1 MLKIEA
7 FHPSDRVLRLASI
20 LDRHMSAMKFVCS
33 QGDLNTH
40 LSIVSRAVPSR
51 PNKPVLANI
60 LVKVDE
66 EAQRITLTSFDETLG
81 IQTSFSAHVD
91 NGGILTIPAK
101 LLGDIVSKL
110 PPEDLD
116 FSQSD
121 NEPVITLTCSA
132 GEYQVRGM
140 EATDYPNLPLVED
153 GQVASV
159 SAESILEGLKGAL
172 FATSSDE
179 TKQVLTGVHVV
190 AEPENLEFAATDGHR
205 LAVVQSV
212 DDSGVDL
219 AIDVTVPGKALRE
232 LERLLQSYQGAEPI
246 SLRFDP
252 TQVVFEL
259 GHQRITTRLLEGQY
273 PNYRQLIPKQFE
285 RQLTIDR
292 KQLMAA
298 LERIGVLADQRN
310 NIVKLSIG
318 GSKQILALSVEAQE
332 VGSGREEMS
341 AQVTGEDLDIAFN
354 VRYLLEGLRALPS
367 AEVQLQCNSATS
379 PAILTPVS
387 GLQMTYLVMPVQI
400 RS

>member
-1 MLKIEA
+1 MFKIKA
-7 FHPSDRVLRLASI
+7 FNHSGRVLRLASI
-20 LDRHMSAMKFVCS
+20 LDSSMSAMKFVCS
-33 QGDLNTH
+33 QRDLNTH

-66 EAQRITLTSFDETLG
+66 DTQRIVLTSFDETLG

-91 NGGILTIPAK
+91 AGGILTVPAK
-101 LLGDIVSKL
+101 LLGDIVAKL

-116 FSQSD
+116 FNQSD
-121 NEPVITLTCSA
+121 TEPVITLTCSS
-132 GEYQVRGM
+132 GQYQVRGM
-140 EATDYPNLPLVED
+140 EAADYPNLPLVED
-153 GQVASV
+153 GQIASV
-159 SAESILEGLKGAL
+159 SADSILEGLRGAL

-212 DDSGVDL
+212 DDSGTDL

-232 LERLLQSYQGAEPI
+232 LERLLQAYQGAEPI
-246 SLRFDP
+246 TLRFDP

-259 GHQRITTRLLEGQY
+259 GYQRITTRLLDGQY
-273 PNYRQLIPKQFE
+273 PNYRQLIPKKFE

-292 KQLMAA
+292 KQLMSA

-310 NIVKLSIG
+310 NIVKLSIA
-318 GSKQILALSVEAQE
+318 GSEQTLALSVEAQE

-341 AQVTGEDLDIAFN
+341 AQVTGDDLDIAFN

-367 AEVQLQCNSATS
+367 AEIQLQCNSATS

>member
-1 MLKIEA
+1 MLKINA
-7 FHPSDRVLRLASI
+7 FHRSVGVLRLASI

-66 EAQRITLTSFDETLG
+66 DAQRITLTSFDETLG
-81 IQTSFSAHVD
+81 IQTSFSAHVEE
-91 NGGILTIPAK
+91 GGMLTVPAK
-101 LLGDIVSKL
+101 LLGDIVAKL

-116 FSQSD
+116 FSQS
-121 NEPVITLTCSA
+121 NTEPVITLTCSA

-159 SAESILEGLKGAL
+159 SAESILEGLRGAL

-212 DDSGVDL
+212 DDSGMNL

-232 LERLLQSYQGAEPI
+232 LERLLQSYQGTEPI

-292 KQLMAA
+292 KQLMSA

-310 NIVKLSIG
+310 NIVKLSIA
-318 GSKQILALSVEAQE
+318 GSAQTLALSVEAQE

-367 AEVQLQCNSATS
+367 PEVQLQCNSATS

>member
-1 MLKIEA
+1 M
-7 FHPSDRVLRLASI
+7 LRLASI
-20 LDRHMSAMKFVCS
+20 LDIDMSVIKFVCS

-60 LVKVDE
+60 LVKVDDDT
-66 EAQRITLTSFDETLG
+66 QRITLTSFDETLG
-81 IQTSFSAHVD
+81 IQTSFSAHVEA
-91 NGGILTIPAK
+91 GGVLTVPAK
-101 LLGDIVSKL
+101 LLGDIVAKL

-116 FSQSD
+116 FSQSAT
-121 NEPVITLTCSA
+121 ETVITLTCSA

-140 EATDYPNLPLVED
+140 DATDYPNLPLVED

-159 SAESILEGLKGAL
+159 SADSILEGLRGSL

-190 AEPENLEFAATDGHR
+190 AEPETLEFAATDGHR
-205 LAVVQSV
+205 LAVVQSA
-212 DDSGVDL
+212 DDSGIDL
-219 AIDVTVPGKALRE
+219 AINVTVPGKALRE
-232 LERLLQSYQGAEPI
+232 LERLLQAYQGTEPI
-246 SLRFDP
+246 ALRFDP

-259 GHQRITTRLLEGQY
+259 GHQRITTRLLEGAY
-273 PNYRQLIPKQFE
+273 PNYRQLIPPKFE
-285 RQLTIDR
+285 RQLTVDR

-310 NIVKLSIG
+310 NIVKLSISG
-318 GSKQILALSVEAQE
+318 RGQTLALSVEAQE

-341 AQVTGEDLDIAFN
+341 AQVTGDDLDIAFN

-367 AEVQLQCNSATS
+367 SEIQLQCSSATS

>member
-1 MLKIEA
+1 
-7 FHPSDRVLRLASI
+7 
-20 LDRHMSAMKFVCS
+20 MKFVCS

-60 LVKVDE
+60 LVAVDE
-66 EAQRITLTSFDETLG
+66 DTQRITLTSFDETLG

-91 NGGILTIPAK
+91 SGGTLTIPAK
-101 LLGDIVSKL
+101 LLGDIVAKL
-110 PPEDLD
+110 PAEDLD
-116 FSQSD
+116 FSQSET
-121 NEPVITLTCSA
+121 EPVITLTSSA
-132 GEYQVRGM
+132 GQYQVRGI
-140 EATDYPNLPLVED
+140 EAADYPNLPLVED

-159 SAESILEGLKGAL
+159 SADSILEGLKGAL
-172 FATSSDE
+172 FATSADE

-190 AEPENLEFAATDGHR
+190 AEPDSLEFAATDGHR

-212 DDSGVDL
+212 DDSGIDL
-219 AIDVTVPGKALRE
+219 AMDVTVPGKALRE
-232 LERLLQSYQGAEPI
+232 LERLLQSHQGGEPI

-252 TQVVFEL
+252 SRVVFEL

-273 PNYRQLIPKQFE
+273 PNYRQLIPRQFE
-285 RQLTIDR
+285 RQLTVDR
-292 KQLMAA
+292 KQLMGA

-310 NIVKLSIG
+310 NIVKLSVL
-318 GSKQILALSVEAQE
+318 GSEQTLALSVEAQE
-332 VGSGREEMS
+332 VGSGREEMT
-341 AQVTGEDLDIAFN
+341 AQITGDDLDIAFN

-367 AEVQLQCNSATS
+367 AEIQLQCNSATS
-379 PAILTPVS
+379 PAILTPLS

>member
-1 MLKIEA
+1 
-7 FHPSDRVLRLASI
+7 
-20 LDRHMSAMKFVCS
+20 MKFVCS

-51 PNKPVLANI
+51 PSKPVLANI

-66 EAQRITLTSFDETLG
+66 ETQRITLTSFDETLG

-91 NGGILTIPAK
+91 NGGILTVPAK

-121 NEPVITLTCSA
+121 TEPVITLTCSA

-153 GQVASV
+153 GQVANV

-219 AIDVTVPGKALRE
+219 SIDVTVPGKALRE
-232 LERLLQSYQGAEPI
+232 LERLLQAHQGTEPI

-259 GHQRITTRLLEGQY
+259 GNQRITTRLLEGQY

-285 RQLTIDR
+285 RQLTVDR

-318 GSKQILALSVEAQE
+318 SSKQILALSVEAQE

-341 AQVTGEDLDIAFN
+341 AQVTGDDLDIAFN

-367 AEVQLQCNSATS
+367 AEVQLQCNSSTS

>member
-1 MLKIEA
+1 
-7 FHPSDRVLRLASI
+7 
-20 LDRHMSAMKFVCS
+20 MKFVCS

-60 LVKVDE
+60 LVKVDDDS
-66 EAQRITLTSFDETLG
+66 QRITLTSFDETLG
-81 IQTSFSAHVD
+81 IQTSFSAHVET
-91 NGGILTIPAK
+91 GGILTVPAK
-101 LLGDIVSKL
+101 LLGDIVAKL

-116 FSQSD
+116 FSQSET
-121 NEPVITLTCSA
+121 EPVITLTCSA

-140 EATDYPNLPLVED
+140 DATDYPNLPLVED

-159 SAESILEGLKGAL
+159 SAESILEGLRGAL

-219 AIDVTVPGKALRE
+219 SINVTVPGKALRE
-232 LERLLQSYQGAEPI
+232 LERMLQSYQGVDPVA
-246 SLRFDP
+246 LRFDP

-273 PNYRQLIPKQFE
+273 PNYRQLIPRQFE

-292 KQLMAA
+292 KQLMSA

-310 NIVKLSIG
+310 NIVKLSIT
-318 GSKQILALSVEAQE
+318 SAEQTLALSVEAQE

-341 AQVTGEDLDIAFN
+341 AQVTGDDLDIAFN

-367 AEVQLQCNSATS
+367 SEIQLQCNSATS

>member
-1 MLKIEA
+1 M
-7 FHPSDRVLRLASI
+7 VLRLASI
-20 LDRHMSAMKFVCS
+20 LDSHMSAMKFVCS

-66 EAQRITLTSFDETLG
+66 DTQQITLTSFDETLG

-91 NGGILTIPAK
+91 MGGTLTLPAK
-101 LLGDIVSKL
+101 LLGDIVAKL

-121 NEPVITLTCSA
+121 TEPVITLACSA
-132 GEYQVRGM
+132 GKYQVRGM
-140 EATDYPNLPLVED
+140 DATDYPNLPLVED
-153 GQVASV
+153 GQAASV
-159 SAESILEGLKGAL
+159 SAEAILEGLRGAL

-190 AEPENLEFAATDGHR
+190 AAPENLEFAATDGHR

-212 DDSGVDL
+212 DDSGMDL

-232 LERLLQSYQGAEPI
+232 LERMLQAYQGTEPI
-246 SLRFDP
+246 ALRFDP

-273 PNYRQLIPKQFE
+273 PNYRQLIPRQFE
-285 RQLTIDR
+285 RQLTLDR

-310 NIVKLSIG
+310 NIVKLSIT
-318 GSKQILALSVEAQE
+318 SAEQTLALSVEAQE

-341 AQVTGEDLDIAFN
+341 AQVTGDDLDIAFN

>member
-1 MLKIEA
+1 M
-7 FHPSDRVLRLASI
+7 ASI
-20 LDRHMSAMKFVCS
+20 LDIDMSVIKFVCS

-60 LVKVDE
+60 LVKVDDDT
-66 EAQRITLTSFDETLG
+66 QRITLTSFDETLG
-81 IQTSFSAHVD
+81 IQTSFSAHVEA
-91 NGGILTIPAK
+91 GGVLTVPAK
-101 LLGDIVSKL
+101 LLGDIVAKL

-116 FSQSD
+116 FSQSAT
-121 NEPVITLTCSA
+121 ETVITLTCSA

-140 EATDYPNLPLVED
+140 DATDYPNLPLVED

-159 SAESILEGLKGAL
+159 SADSILEGLRGSL

-190 AEPENLEFAATDGHR
+190 AEPETLEFAATDGHR
-205 LAVVQSV
+205 LAVVQSA
-212 DDSGVDL
+212 DDSGIDL
-219 AIDVTVPGKALRE
+219 PINVTVPGKALRE
-232 LERLLQSYQGAEPI
+232 LERLLQAYQGTEPI
-246 SLRFDP
+246 ALRFDP

-259 GHQRITTRLLEGQY
+259 GHQRITTRLLEGAY
-273 PNYRQLIPKQFE
+273 PNYRQLIPPKFE
-285 RQLTIDR
+285 RQLTVDR

-310 NIVKLSIG
+310 NIVKLSISG
-318 GSKQILALSVEAQE
+318 RGQTLALSVEAQE

-341 AQVTGEDLDIAFN
+341 AQVTGDDLDIAFN

-367 AEVQLQCNSATS
+367 SEIQLQCSSATS

>member
-1 MLKIEA
+1 
-7 FHPSDRVLRLASI
+7 
-20 LDRHMSAMKFVCS
+20 MSAIKFVCS

-51 PNKPVLANI
+51 PTKPVLANI
-60 LVKVDE
+60 LVKVDDDT
-66 EAQRITLTSFDETLG
+66 QRITLTSFDETLG
-81 IQTSFSAHVD
+81 IQTSFSAHVEA
-91 NGGILTIPAK
+91 GGVLTVPAK
-101 LLGDIVSKL
+101 LLGDIVAKL

-116 FSQSD
+116 FSQSAT
-121 NEPVITLTCSA
+121 ETVITLTCSA

-159 SAESILEGLKGAL
+159 SADSILEGLRGSL

-190 AEPENLEFAATDGHR
+190 AEPETLEFAATDGHR
-205 LAVVQSV
+205 LAVVQSA
-212 DDSGVDL
+212 DDSGIDL
-219 AIDVTVPGKALRE
+219 AINVTVPGKALRE
-232 LERLLQSYQGAEPI
+232 LERLLQAYQGTEPI
-246 SLRFDP
+246 ALRFDP

-259 GHQRITTRLLEGQY
+259 GHQRITTRLLEGAY
-273 PNYRQLIPKQFE
+273 PNYRQLIPPKFE
-285 RQLTIDR
+285 RQLTVDR

-310 NIVKLSIG
+310 NIVKLSISG
-318 GSKQILALSVEAQE
+318 TGQTLALSVEAQE

-341 AQVTGEDLDIAFN
+341 AQVTGDDLDIAFN

-367 AEVQLQCNSATS
+367 SEIQLQCSSAT
-379 PAILTPVS
+379 
-387 GLQMTYLVMPVQI
+387 
-400 RS
+400 

>member
-1 MLKIEA
+1 
-7 FHPSDRVLRLASI
+7 
-20 LDRHMSAMKFVCS
+20 MKFVCS

-66 EAQRITLTSFDETLG
+66 DAQRITLTSFDETLG
-81 IQTSFSAHVD
+81 IQTSFSAHVEE
-91 NGGILTIPAK
+91 GGMLTVPAK
-101 LLGDIVSKL
+101 LLGDIVAKL

-116 FSQSD
+116 FSQS
-121 NEPVITLTCSA
+121 NTEPVITLTCSA

-159 SAESILEGLKGAL
+159 SAESILEGLRGAL

-212 DDSGVDL
+212 DDSGMNL

-232 LERLLQSYQGAEPI
+232 LERLLQSYQGTEPI

-292 KQLMAA
+292 KQLMSA

-310 NIVKLSIG
+310 NIVKLSIA
-318 GSKQILALSVEAQE
+318 GSAQTLALSVEAQE

-367 AEVQLQCNSATS
+367 PEVQLQCNSATS

>member
-1 MLKIEA
+1 
-7 FHPSDRVLRLASI
+7 
-20 LDRHMSAMKFVCS
+20 
-33 QGDLNTH
+33 
-40 LSIVSRAVPSR
+40 
-51 PNKPVLANI
+51 LANI
-60 LVKVDE
+60 LVNVDE
-66 EAQRITLTSFDETLG
+66 DSQRITLTSFDETLG

-91 NGGILTIPAK
+91 EGGILTVPAK

-116 FSQSD
+116 FSQSES
-121 NEPVITLTCSA
+121 EPVITLTCSA

-140 EATDYPNLPLVED
+140 DATDYPNLPLVED

-159 SAESILEGLKGAL
+159 SAESVLEGLRGAL

-212 DDSGVDL
+212 DDSGVNL
-219 AIDVTVPGKALRE
+219 SIDVTVPGKALRE
-232 LERLLQSYQGAEPI
+232 LERLLQAYQGTESIA
-246 SLRFDP
+246 LRFDP

-273 PNYRQLIPKQFE
+273 PNYRQLIPKHFE

-292 KQLMAA
+292 KQLMSA

-310 NIVKLSIG
+310 NIVKLSIAE
-318 GSKQILALSVEAQE
+318 SDQTLALSVEAQE

-341 AQVTGEDLDIAFN
+341 AQVTGDDLDIAFN

-367 AEVQLQCNSATS
+367 SEIQLQCNSATS